1 MAGFKSFPKEMEMKK
16 NLPFFIFFGAL
27 IIFYVFLTKQKPNS
41 VYLSPYDKISKEEI
55 PKSDHKIFDLISRI
69 NQKSSE
75 IQSLYLENMSI
86 KFQQNFISFKAN
98 GEIAMLKDKN
108 FRLKISSNITGKEMD
123 IGSND
128 ELFWFWSKRMN
139 PPYLH
144 YANHKDL
151 HKTMLRTA
159 LNPNWMMESLNVQ
172 EIKKENIMVAYFKNF
187 YVIIQN
193 RISANSEKVTL
204 VLLLDPQKETIVGRY
219 LYDAN
224 GKMIASTEYEN
235 GTGIVPNKIFI
246 QWYEENIFLTWDLS
260 KIKINLGINPSYW
273 IMPNMKNSVNMAQ

>member
-1 MAGFKSFPKEMEMKK
+1 MIGFKSFPKELEMKK

-27 IIFYVFLTKQKPNS
+27 VIFYVLLTKQKPNS

-55 PKSDHKIFDLISRI
+55 PKSDHKIFELISRI
-69 NQKSSE
+69 NEKSSE
-75 IQSLYLENMSI
+75 IQSLYLEKMPI

-98 GEIAMLKDKN
+98 GEIAMLKDIN
-108 FRLKISSNITGKEMD
+108 FRLKVSSKITGKEMD

-128 ELFWFWSKRMN
+128 NFFWFWSKRMN

-151 HKTMLRTA
+151 SKTMLRTA
-159 LNPNWMMESLNVQ
+159 LNPNWMIESLNVQ
-172 EIKKENIMVAYFKNF
+172 EIKKDNITVAYFKNF
-187 YVIIQN
+187 YAIIQN
-193 RISANSEKVTL
+193 RISANLEKVTL

-219 LYDAN
+219 LYDIN

-260 KIKINLGINPSYW
+260 EIKINLGINPSYW
-273 IMPNMKNSVNMAQ
+273 IMPNMKNSINMAE